1 MLKTRRQSPTWRGR
15 VDERQNN
22 SFVTQLYSYLFENNA
37 SVEIQQPNRLDQ
49 SEIKMSQLKMNN
61 YSSVPEMAIQAPL
74 TPNADD
80 WTTSPIESFEV
91 LDDMETVYKNLQNE
105 IVQTEIVIDIPSDAS
120 KIGQNL
126 EAPQFTV
133 QSLDPAFDF
142 QKSFNTMDLSQF
154 PINQNF
160 IQEEN
165 VNWEILDQVMTPES
179 SCSESI
185 SPEHIVQYNPNFSKS
200 FQNMEQ
206 NEEVLLVIHPAKPKM
221 NQPKKSAKKKTFNP
235 RKATLNLDNLNASNN
250 SIVYNGRKLP
260 IGQDPKSSKHLQEG
274 NFLQLLVWILRE
286 TLESVEN
293 YTLSGNT
300 YHGKSRTEE
309 GVKALPISLKTEIR
323 RFLVETELLKN
334 EESIEDLDSSMQRVY
349 TKAFNVIR
357 DAENARQRSKR
368 KTARKYL

>member
-1 MLKTRRQSPTWRGR
+1 
-15 VDERQNN
+15 
-22 SFVTQLYSYLFENNA
+22 
-37 SVEIQQPNRLDQ
+37 
-49 SEIKMSQLKMNN
+49 MSQLKINN

-74 TPNADD
+74 TPNAED

-91 LDDMETVYKNLQNE
+91 LDDMETVYKNLQQNE
-105 IVQTEIVIDIPSDAS
+105 IVQTEIVIDIPSDTS
-120 KIGQNL
+120 KIGQNP

-133 QSLDPAFDF
+133 QSLDPTVDF

-165 VNWEILDQVMTPES
+165 VNWDILDQVMTPES
-179 SCSESI
+179 ISESI
-185 SPEHIVQYNPNFSKS
+185 SPEHIVQYNPNFNN
-200 FQNMEQ
+200 NMEQ

-221 NQPKKSAKKKTFNP
+221 NQSKNQKKKTFNP
-235 RKATLNLDNLNASNN
+235 RKATLNLDNLNTSNN

-260 IGQDPKSSKHLQEG
+260 IGQDTKSSKHLQEG

-286 TLESVEN
+286 TLESPEN

-309 GVKALPISLKTEIR
+309 GVKALPLALKTEIR

-334 EESIEDLDSSMQRVY
+334 EDTIEDLDSSMQRVY